1 MRNAVNCARA
11 RERSKPSLVLRE
23 GGSALQGKG
32 KDCVKES
39 PEVVSRGPGGKETG
53 GGLGERCWARA
64 QEM

>member
-32 KDCVKES
+32 KDCVKE
-39 PEVVSRGPGGKETG
+39 
-53 GGLGERCWARA
+53 
-64 QEM
+64 